1 MKLRRISLVALIL
14 VGLPF
19 PLFAQAAKREISVA
33 AGASQFDA
41 SGTGTAPLVALRV
54 SGLIASTW
62 LLGDLSLSYAPLD
75 EQFSTESTRTGVL
88 EGQLQA
94 QWPATRFRPYIGV
107 GGGWLHYFNND
118 AGRGSTAPTASGAVG
133 LRVIL
138 TPAFLL
144 RGEMRLR
151 TWDSGQNAGF
161 HNSAAEFT
169 AGLGIAF

>member
-1 MKLRRISLVALIL
+1 MKMVRISLLSVLVASLSS
-14 VGLPF
+14 
-19 PLFAQAAKREISVA
+19 PLSAQVAKYEVSLA
-33 AGASQFDA
+33 GGASQFDA
-41 SGTGTAPLVALRV
+41 SGTGTAPLAALRV
-54 SGLIASTW
+54 SGQLVSTW
-62 LLGDLSLSYAPLD
+62 LLGDLSFSYAPLD

-88 EGQLQA
+88 EGQIQA
-94 QWPATRFRPYIGV
+94 QWPAARFRPYLGV

-118 AGRGSTAPTASGAVG
+118 AGRGATAPTASAAAG
-133 LRVIL
+133 LRVTL

-151 TWDSGQNAGF
+151 TWDSGQNSGF